1 MKTFVG
7 RAQYGL
13 RFVAVFGACL
23 PPYADTFAR
32 LSHQNPF
39 AVSREVWER
48 AVNDAGVF
56 LDAWGALAA
65 AMHWRA
71 GDLFDVPRDGRPGG
85 LAWQL
90 KGESVASLGDGHAC
104 LKDGRTIRRA

>member
-65 AMHWRA
+65 AMC
-71 GDLFDVPRDGRPGG
+71 VS
-85 LAWQL
+85 AWKSDPVFGVIGVQN
-90 KGESVASLGDGHAC
+90 
-104 LKDGRTIRRA
+104 